1 MRPTDITIVCEVAH
15 KSRLI
20 KGILPGS
27 LSICAGWRATHIG
40 INKASNGLPPS
51 LFLKLKDVFGKLLWG
66 KRHLQFHNHMEVII
80 WINLMPS
87 HNVRLARV
95 RVQTINNRV
104 IRLNLFIPYVA
115 VAFDVVPTAAVAL
128 VGVGADDGF
137 LALEAPPVLGIGKE
151 RMHTIGEADW
161 LPKNSSCTF
170 AFTHL
175 TSAFRD
181 GILPK
186 IRVVSGIQ
194 IEPGNMGVLID
205 SWLGFF
211 IQFIKDPI
219 DADAGVIRPGHG
231 HHQGA
236 IHTHDAGT
244 VLLPDG

>member
-1 MRPTDITIVCEVAH
+1 MLQMTSMELQDLIEQEMVANPILEEVQSGDELNEISADILDQN
-15 KSRLI
+15 S
-20 KGILPGS
+20 S
-27 LSICAGWRATHIG
+27 
-40 INKASNGLPPS
+40 
-51 LFLKLKDVFGKLLWG
+51 
-66 KRHLQFHNHMEVII
+66 
-80 WINLMPS
+80 
-87 HNVRLARV
+87 
-95 RVQTINNRV
+95 
-104 IRLNLFIPYVA
+104 
-115 VAFDVVPTAAVAL
+115 
-128 VGVGADDGF
+128 GADDGF

-161 LPKNSSCTF
+161 LPINSSCTF

-219 DADAGVIRPGHG
+219 HTNARVIRPGHG